1 MGYHT
6 VKSNL
11 LKGVGFSVLLLGVAS
26 LLVDISS
33 EMILSILPLFIIS
46 LNGTGIIV
54 GLIGGVGDSVANLL
68 KVFSGYW
75 SDKIGKRKIFVF
87 SGYTVSAFSKIFLA
101 FSGIWQH
108 VLILRTMERTGKG
121 LRDAPRD
128 AIISE
133 SKKMGKAFGIHRA
146 MDTSGAVIGSGV
158 AFLLLFVFTTSSLL
172 HQYKTIIL
180 LASIPAFC
188 ALIPLV
194 FIHEKKKMK
203 TETKI
208 SFKNLPKKFY
218 LMLTVMFVFSI
229 GNFTYMFFLL
239 KANLVLSIYGFRNIA
254 ALTVLF
260 YVFFNVVYAIFAIP
274 SGMLSDK
281 IGRKKVIVT
290 GYLVF
295 ALTCAG
301 FAFFNSLLALVLL
314 FALYGV
320 FYAMIEGNQR
330 AFASD
335 FAPEHLRASAL
346 GAFHTCIGIGAL
358 IGSVVAGILWTYMNP
373 SAAFVFGAG
382 MAFVS
387 VGLLGMLR

>member
-1 MGYHT
+1 M
-6 VKSNL
+6 KSNL
-11 LKGVGFSVLLLGVAS
+11 LKGVTFSVVLLGIARF
-26 LLVDISS
+26 LTDISS
-33 EMILSILPLFIIS
+33 EMILSILPLFIVS
-46 LNGTGIIV
+46 LGGTGLIV
-54 GLIGGVGDSVANLL
+54 GLIGGLGDSIANML

-75 SDKIGKRKIFVF
+75 SDKAGKRKIFVF
-87 SGYTVSAFSKIFLA
+87 SGYTVSAFSKILLA

-108 VLILRTMERTGKG
+108 ILILRSLERTGKG
-121 LRDAPRD
+121 IRDAPRD

-133 SKKMGKAFGIHRA
+133 SKKRGKAFGIHRA
-146 MDTSGAVIGSGV
+146 MDTSGAVLGSGI
-158 AFLLLFVFTTSSLL
+158 AFLFLFVFIAPSPL

-194 FIHEKKKMK
+194 FIHEKKKLK

-208 SFKNLPKKFY
+208 SFKALPKKFY
-218 LMLTVMFVFSI
+218 LILIAMFVFSV
-229 GNFTYMFFLL
+229 GNFTYMFFIL
-239 KANLVLSIYGFRNIA
+239 KANLVLHGFWNPS
-254 ALTVLF
+254 ALTVLL
-260 YVFFNVVYAIFAIP
+260 YVFFNIVYAFFAIP

-281 IGRKKVIVT
+281 IGRKKVLII

-301 FAFFNSLLALVLL
+301 FAFFNSLTALIIL
-314 FALYGV
+314 FALYGL

-330 AFASD
+330 AFTSD
-335 FAPEHLRASAL
+335 FAPENLRGSAL

-358 IGSVVAGILWTYMNP
+358 IGSVIAGILWTYMNP

-382 MAFVS
+382 MAFIS
-387 VGLLGMLR
+387 VGMLVLLR